1 MLCYIN
7 KKEGFTVI
15 PNRVVNSDYGPMII
29 NANDQYIGRSIEVY
43 GAWAKDDIDL
53 IASLL
58 NLLLTDRSTVT
69 FYDVGANIGTH
80 TVALA
85 KTFGDRIRVRSFE
98 AQRQIYY
105 VLCGNVA
112 INGLTN
118 VDCLNLA
125 VSDKSGQTLEI
136 DLPDYQMPNNFG
148 GLELIKPIRSDN
160 QYMTKT
166 ATESVKT
173 VCLDD
178 FDEHI
183 DFLKMDIEGM
193 EHVALAGAKKVIT
206 QSRPI
211 CFVEM
216 YKTDTDAVKKFF
228 KKLEYV
234 AYSVKPDDWVF
245 FPGESKY
252 CVNNATKVVL

>member
-1 MLCYIN
+1 M
-7 KKEGFTVI
+7 I
-15 PNRVVNSDYGPMII
+15 PTRVVNSDYGPMII

-53 IASLL
+53 ITSLL
-58 NLLLTDRSTVT
+58 NLLLQEKPSLT

-80 TVALA
+80 TVAMA
-85 KTFGDRIRVRSFE
+85 RTFGDRIRIKSFE
-98 AQRQIYY
+98 AQRQVYY
-105 VLCGNVA
+105 ILCGNVA

-118 VDCLNLA
+118 VHCYNLA
-125 VSDKSGQTLEI
+125 VSDQSDQTLEI
-136 DLPDYQMPNNFG
+136 QLPDYNMPNNFG
-148 GLELIKPIRSDN
+148 GLELIEPKRSDN

-166 ATESVKT
+166 ATDTVET

-193 EHVALAGAKKVIT
+193 EHVALAGANKVLAL
-206 QSRPI
+206 SRPI

-228 KKLEYV
+228 KELDYI
-234 AYSVKPDDWVF
+234 AYAVKPDDWIF
-245 FPGESKY
+245 FPKESKF
-252 CVNNATKVVL
+252 CVNNTPKVEL